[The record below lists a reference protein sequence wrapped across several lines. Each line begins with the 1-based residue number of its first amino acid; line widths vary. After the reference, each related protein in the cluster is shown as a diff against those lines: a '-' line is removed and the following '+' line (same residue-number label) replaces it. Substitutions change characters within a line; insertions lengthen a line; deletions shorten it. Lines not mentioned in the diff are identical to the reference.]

1 MLITETRRYKNDGNK
16 VLHKPAVHIFFTQIL
31 HCTRVNYKRDMV
43 LIILLRN
50 GYNMYIVQIEERCNL
65 LAYRGVHTKEDKRI
79 MQQA

>member
-1 MLITETRRYKNDGNK
+1 M
-16 VLHKPAVHIFFTQIL
+16 A
-31 HCTRVNYKRDMV
+31 

-65 LAYRGVHTKEDKRI
+65 LAYRGLYPEKGKRI